1 MFQFEKNDYANEAVD
16 SMKAAM
22 DTDGYDGKSVDE
34 ALGGSRTFTPVHF
47 IETRKYLQQ
56 VRDGRRRIELLESRV
71 KYRENAGLPTNY
83 LLEEMDDARQSL
95 NASIAEVAEEISK
108 LHDVGQEMVLTR
120 RYIDCLTWDQ
130 VAVALD
136 MKMRT
141 VQKLHGHALPMLEKI
156 LLDDGRVEIEEETD
170 SAAV

>member
-1 MFQFEKNDYANEAVD
+1 MFQFEKNDYANEAV
-16 SMKAAM
+16 SAM
-22 DTDGYDGKSVDE
+22 NTEGYDGKSVDE
-34 ALGGSRTFTPVHF
+34 ALGGSRTFSPVHF

-56 VRDGRRRIELLESRV
+56 VRDGKRRIELLESRV
-71 KYRENAGLPTNY
+71 KYRENAGLPTNF
-83 LLEEMDDARQSL
+83 LLEEMADAKQSL
-95 NASIAEVAEEISK
+95 NVAIAEVAEEISK

-141 VQKLHGHALPMLEKI
+141 VQKLHGHALPMLERI
-156 LLDDGRVEIEEETD
+156 LLDDGRVEIEGEDESD
-170 SAAV
+170 NAVV

>member
-1 MFQFEKNDYANEAVD
+1 MA
-16 SMKAAM
+16 
-22 DTDGYDGKSVDE
+22 
-34 ALGGSRTFTPVHF
+34 
-47 IETRKYLQQ
+47 
-56 VRDGRRRIELLESRV
+56 
-71 KYRENAGLPTNY
+71 
-83 LLEEMDDARQSL
+83 DAKQSL
-95 NASIAEVAEEISK
+95 NVAIAEVAEEISK